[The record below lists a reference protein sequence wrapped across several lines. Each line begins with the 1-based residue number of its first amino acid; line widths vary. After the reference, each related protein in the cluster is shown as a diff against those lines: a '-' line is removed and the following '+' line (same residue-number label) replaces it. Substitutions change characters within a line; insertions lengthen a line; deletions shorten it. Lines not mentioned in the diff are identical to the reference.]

1 MTTVAA
7 SRGTPAATSLT
18 QSSVVQPEE
27 AVLPVE
33 VVGAWARRYTTS
45 WGVLVRIESETER
58 SPLGEAAAVWRR
70 ARVVVLEAIVT
81 CSGWQQQQQQ
91 EL

>member
-1 MTTVAA
+1 
-7 SRGTPAATSLT
+7 
-18 QSSVVQPEE
+18 VQLEAV

-58 SPLGEAAAVWRR
+58 SPLGEAGAVWRR

-81 CSGWQQQQQQ
+81 CRCTWQQQQRQQ
-91 EL
+91 NL